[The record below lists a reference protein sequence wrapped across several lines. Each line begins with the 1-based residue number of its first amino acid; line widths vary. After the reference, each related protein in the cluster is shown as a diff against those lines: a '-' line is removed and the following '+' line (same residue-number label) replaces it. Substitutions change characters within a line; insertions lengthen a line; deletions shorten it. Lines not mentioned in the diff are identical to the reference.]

1 MTHAPEAFVDSN
13 VEAVREKLKQR
24 AEFGMK
30 KYNTNTDREDLT
42 TYDWLLH
49 LQEELLDAA
58 VYCERLKKENVNN
71 G

>member
-1 MTHAPEAFVDSN
+1 MDSN